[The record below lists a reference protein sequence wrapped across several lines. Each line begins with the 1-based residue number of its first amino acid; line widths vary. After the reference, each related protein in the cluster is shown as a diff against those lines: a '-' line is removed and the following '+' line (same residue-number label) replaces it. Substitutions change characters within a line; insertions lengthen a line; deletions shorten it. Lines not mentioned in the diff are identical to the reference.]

1 MTGRKTWTA
10 GEVLTASD
18 LNSYLMDQAVVV
30 FATTTDR
37 DTAITSP
44 TDGMVVYVTASE
56 ALFVYEA
63 GWVQYDTTWKSWTP
77 TWTNVTKGTS
87 PTETYV
93 YLRIGKMVVAHGSL
107 TFGTGSP
114 AVSGSVTVTMPVA
127 SSTSSV
133 STTAGTAFFF
143 DTSATATFQGV
154 VEVTSNSTTAT
165 IRASDSATA
174 YLSRTALN
182 STIPFGAAYAA
193 GDKIGFNVIY
203 QVA

>member
-30 FATTTDR
+30 FADTTAR
-37 DTAITSP
+37 DLAITSP

-77 TWTNVTKGTS
+77 TWTNVTKGTG

-93 YLRIGKMVVAHGSL
+93 YLRVGKMLIAHGSL
-107 TFGTGSP
+107 TLGTSG

-127 SSTSSV
+127 SSTSAI
-133 STTAGTAFFF
+133 STTAGAAFFF
-143 DTSATATFQGV
+143 DTSASATFQGTV
-154 VEVTSNSTTAT
+154 DIATNSTTAT

-174 YLSRTALN
+174 YLSRTALT
-182 STIPFGAAYAA
+182 STIPFGAAWAA
-193 GDKIGFNVIY
+193 GDRIGFNVTY